1 MAPLTLERR
10 IRDLVRDIAVAEQ
23 LLGGIDQPLR
33 DRVALR
39 MKTEAARL
47 TSETTG
53 LQQRAASADADLRA
67 TWAEL
72 HALSYEV
79 DDLLEE
85 CSLLLAG
92 AAERSLGVDGGHCRL
107 ADALVD
113 ELVAGTPIEHWG
125 SFTVLGRSEQ
135 YAHASRAIQ
144 VRFPAS
150 SIWDLPIVAH
160 ELGHFVGP
168 ALIETVGLRTE
179 HPLDELFADLG
190 DGTEESWSWLQ
201 ELFADAFAAYVLGP
215 AYGFSAAVVV
225 LDPLLA
231 AVATDTH
238 PPAHQRMQLIA
249 SALSAADSREGAH
262 WAERVVRDWHHLVIE
277 AGGPDGL
284 ELLDE
289 SPFAERL
296 IQLIQLAMP
305 VSGWTGWE
313 SARAVASVLEGAT
326 TAAAIPVPTVAD
338 ILNGAW
344 IARVRSDS
352 TAAIDQAGH
361 KALTWIRSIVEG
373 TS

>member
-1 MAPLTLERR
+1 M
-10 IRDLVRDIAVAEQ
+10 AEQ

-85 CSLLLAG
+85 RFSSSLVRPNAP
-92 AAERSLGVDGGHCRL
+92 
-107 ADALVD
+107 LVSM
-113 ELVAGTPIEHWG
+113 AGTAGWPMLSLTSSSPAHLSSTG
-125 SFTVLGRSEQ
+125 APSPSLAARSST
-135 YAHASRAIQ
+135 HARSRAIQ

-262 WAERVVRDWHHLVIE
+262 SAER
-277 AGGPDGL
+277 A
-284 ELLDE
+284 
-289 SPFAERL
+289 FA
-296 IQLIQLAMP
+296 
-305 VSGWTGWE
+305 TGTIW
-313 SARAVASVLEGAT
+313 
-326 TAAAIPVPTVAD
+326 
-338 ILNGAW
+338 
-344 IARVRSDS
+344 
-352 TAAIDQAGH
+352 
-361 KALTWIRSIVEG
+361 
-373 TS
+373 